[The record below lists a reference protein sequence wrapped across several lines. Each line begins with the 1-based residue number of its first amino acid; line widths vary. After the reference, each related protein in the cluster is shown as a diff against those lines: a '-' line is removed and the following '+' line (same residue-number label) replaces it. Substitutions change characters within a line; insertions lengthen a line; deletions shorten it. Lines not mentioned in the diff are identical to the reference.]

1 VYPLI
6 LWLPGSYIRAKLMEK
21 RVAIHPLLLMIGIIG
36 GISVMGIPGLI
47 FGPFFLALLISAYKI
62 LIDQM
67 KMIKETRDIPE

>member
-1 VYPLI
+1 
-6 LWLPGSYIRAKLMEK
+6 
-21 RVAIHPLLLMIGIIG
+21 MIGING

-67 KMIKETRDIPE
+67 KMVKETGDIPE